1 MLMAILKVVTLSA
14 RVSGELGAQ
23 VDMLANAVKRNRSWV
38 IEEALRAYL
47 AREMQYLSSVQAGIE
62 AYNAGNVVSHEDVE
76 SILGLDT

>member
-1 MLMAILKVVTLSA
+1 MAILKEVTLSA

-47 AREMQYLSSVQAGIE
+47 SREMQYLSSVQAGIE

-76 SILGLDT
+76 AVLGLDN